1 MNTILDTSDQMLFH
15 TDLALV
21 FRALQGRQKEF
32 NWLLTN
38 VECNLYTPELPF
50 EPEDKPRWF
59 TGEEL
64 TALVEK
70 HRIQFIW
77 AVLSGFRPEI
87 TIDIKNLEVEPRAE
101 GHPTLWSE
109 HPTVEHPKATVELV
123 CCDSSYTILL
133 SKDKDLSQ
141 RFRSFFPDAKDLDA
155 ENSR

>member
-50 EPEDKPRWF
+50 DPEDKPRWF

-87 TIDIKNLEVEPRAE
+87 AIDIKNLEVEPCAE

-109 HPTVEHPKATVELV
+109 HPTVQHPKATVEIV

-133 SKDKDLSQ
+133 SKDDDLSQ
-141 RFRSFFPDAKDLDA
+141 RFRSFFSDAKDLDA
-155 ENSR
+155 ENFR